1 MQFMRR
7 GRAAHGRRYA
17 QGSRRSCAEA
27 VGAGLGHGGS
37 YSSVARTLSSP
48 NAPPTAQ
55 RRHYALRALNRCT
68 RLPDI
73 PSYVL
78 ATHAVDDHGSYSGP
92 GMITTIAPNLGGS

>member
-7 GRAAHGRRYA
+7 GRAAHGRCYA

-48 NAPPTAQ
+48 KAPPTAQ
-55 RRHYALRALNRCT
+55 RRHYALHALCNRCT

-78 ATHAVDDHGSYSGP
+78 LTTHATDNH
-92 GMITTIAPNLGGS
+92 